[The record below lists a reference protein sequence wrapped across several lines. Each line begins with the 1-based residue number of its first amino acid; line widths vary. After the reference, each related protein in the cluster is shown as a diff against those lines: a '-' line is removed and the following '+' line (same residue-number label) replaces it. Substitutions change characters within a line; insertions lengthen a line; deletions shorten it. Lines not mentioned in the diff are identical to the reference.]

1 MTQIDSAVKYKM
13 GFPMGIFELADY
25 TGLDV
30 IFKATS
36 EMYSRDNKIVNPHPK
51 IKELV
56 DAQNFG
62 QKTGKGFYEY
72 SGSTYERVSLTPE
85 EAAKYNPI
93 GLAAISANNAGWL
106 ISNGVC
112 TKEDVDKALRLGM
125 GLKTDLFSTVETFGV
140 LNVVEKLRGH
150 VLAGN
155 RLPTVWVPD
164 QQTRDDRELV
174 RARVEL
180 GEKQTQV
187 KSQIQMLL
195 KRHGVE
201 KASGL
206 GAGWTVRYR
215 RWLEALTESEPLGR
229 GGRQT
234 LGSLLRQLS
243 FIEGEIERM
252 QQPVERLADEPR
264 HKPIVDE
271 LRQECGVGLLTAMV
285 YRTEIGYAG
294 RFRRGRQTG
303 KYVGLTPTSY
313 ESGEQNDRKGHISR
327 QGPPRLR
334 KMLCQ
339 ASWSQVCHDVSAKRI
354 YQQLVSRNPKKK
366 KIAIVAV
373 MRRLAVRLWHRM
385 RKVEVEM
392 GLA

>member
-1 MTQIDSAVKYKM
+1 MLKHIFVGIDLGDKNSVGRIAVDREKTERF
-13 GFPMGIFELADY
+13 GFVNNRRGRARLFSEAKRRAQEAGGAKIVMAYEASSCGFVLHEEAEAMGICC
-25 TGLDV
+25 
-30 IFKATS
+30 
-36 EMYSRDNKIVNPHPK
+36 
-51 IKELV
+51 
-56 DAQNFG
+56 
-62 QKTGKGFYEY
+62 
-72 SGSTYERVSLTPE
+72 
-85 EAAKYNPI
+85 
-93 GLAAISANNAGWL
+93 W
-106 ISNGVC
+106 
-112 TKEDVDKALRLGM
+112 
-125 GLKTDLFSTVETFGV
+125 
-140 LNVVEKLRGH
+140 
-150 VLAGN
+150 VLA
-155 RLPTVWVPD
+155 PTKMEKSVE
-164 QQTRDDRELV
+164 QRQHKNDDRELV
-174 RARVEL
+174 RGRVEL